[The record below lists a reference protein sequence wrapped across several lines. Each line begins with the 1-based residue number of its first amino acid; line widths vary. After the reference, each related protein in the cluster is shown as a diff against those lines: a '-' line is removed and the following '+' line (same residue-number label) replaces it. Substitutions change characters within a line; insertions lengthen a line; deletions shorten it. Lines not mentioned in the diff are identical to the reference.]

1 MEKTEMVE
9 IPVSPEFYKKVK
21 EIADRLGTTPDELV
35 SLAVKVRYGKCDTAC
50 Q

>member
-21 EIADRLGTTPDELV
+21 AIADMLDITPDELV
-35 SLAVKVRYGKCDTAC
+35 SLAIKVRHGKCDTAC
-50 Q
+50 